1 MRLDCTV
8 DPSYRR
14 ANRYDKVRDLQRQL
28 ELLQSTGE
36 YQQCDTPP
44 APTVPVPPRSQPT
57 HQSDEHEPDGQVT
70 TAPVDVVSTVAAVV
84 AEDRSTILPITS
96 TQQGFTL
103 ETDLVKPTAGDD
115 HATSTRT
122 AAEASDCSSS
132 NGMNSSVCV
141 LGVIRLPRV
150 QAKAMFATYFEK
162 YHPFL
167 PILDSQR
174 TNESCYET
182 SPLLFWSIIG
192 VAARQLQL
200 EDNFLKQLGS
210 ELSQALWTTVA
221 SNTPSTQ
228 HVQAMLLLASWPLPD
243 VRLWTDKSLTF
254 TKMAMNLAM
263 MMGMHRPGCEHEYS
277 KDSAQ
282 ASNNWD
288 TLERSRTWIA
298 AAALC
303 QSLSLDLGHGS
314 VSNFDDWSIR
324 DVCCMGTSFSA
335 EIPLQIRH
343 NLMIQRCSFEALRSL
358 TQAAD
363 GPYGI
368 PAGLNCFDLIDRC
381 EQQFRDLES
390 SLNDQLSL
398 ANRLE
403 LQGSKLHIQCFYFLY
418 DDRVEL
424 RLPGI
429 LRAYATAST
438 LISTILS
445 DDSSHDVLPHAPLRF
460 TRIILNAALVIFR
473 ILHSTFAFGLDHSHG
488 KLLFNAAAFAM
499 QQQSVPQKDRDFP
512 LRGSDMLR
520 AFWRAGERSTTMFNQ
535 DLKLRVKSRM
545 GASLVYDCLLLFR
558 QKDRSANLSQDS
570 TTNGAQTSPHDLN
583 LTVAPSE
590 NVYTQPMHVP
600 NSAPS
605 VSGSIFSEGLLHIS
619 PNIDMSNMFW
629 LEDMGYP
636 GFFDIG

>member
-303 QSLSLDLGHGS
+303 QS
-314 VSNFDDWSIR
+314 
-324 DVCCMGTSFSA
+324 
-335 EIPLQIRH
+335 
-343 NLMIQRCSFEALRSL
+343 FEALRSL